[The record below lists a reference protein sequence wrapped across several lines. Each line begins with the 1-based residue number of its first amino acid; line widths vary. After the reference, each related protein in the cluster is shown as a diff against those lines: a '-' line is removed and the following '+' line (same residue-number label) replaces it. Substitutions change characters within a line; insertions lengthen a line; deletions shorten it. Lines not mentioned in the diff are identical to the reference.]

1 MLGPRN
7 FMRMALWLR
16 RPPSMTRVKMV
27 FGIVLIC
34 AAIFAIERYIG
45 WPDALTAEKL
55 RLRP

>member
-1 MLGPRN
+1 
-7 FMRMALWLR
+7 
-16 RPPSMTRVKMV
+16 MV

-34 AAIFAIERYIG
+34 AVIFGIERYIG